1 MTDFKAIFS
10 KGQSLD
16 ITNEESFRI
25 LEEKDGQYIASYKNK
40 IYNIV
45 IEDFCSDTKSYSM
58 LVNDKPVS
66 LSLKNPLDQLIQ
78 ELGLQSKKEENV
90 SQVHAPMPGLVIK
103 LLKNEG
109 DTVEKGDSLLIL
121 EAMKMENV
129 IKSAG
134 AGTIKSI
141 SVSVNDKVE
150 KGQLMVEFEAG

>member
-16 ITNEESFRI
+16 IASEDSFRI
-25 LEEKDGQYIASYKNK
+25 LEEKNGQYIASYKNR

-45 IEDFCSDTKSYSM
+45 IEDFCSDTKSYNM

-141 SVSVNDKVE
+141 SVAVNDKVE